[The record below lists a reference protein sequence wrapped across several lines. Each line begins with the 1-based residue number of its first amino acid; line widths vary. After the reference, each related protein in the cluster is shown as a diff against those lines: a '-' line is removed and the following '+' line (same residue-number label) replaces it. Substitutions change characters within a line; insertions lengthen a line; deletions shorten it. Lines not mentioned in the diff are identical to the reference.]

1 MYILYFLHLTK
12 KINNATQGWRLY
24 LFHSIRSAGVA
35 LSCLYMTVLG
45 LDNITFA
52 YCLSQCVS
60 AWLLG
65 VLVGVSAIIG
75 VAGSTS
81 FPFIRKRI
89 GLDRT
94 GILGMSILVAM
105 LSLCVISIW
114 LEGSPFDPYYLNKN
128 ENIHDTIYTSTSKN
142 ESSYVEYEVI
152 KSDGN
157 IIDGGND
164 CSSFNFQSVYVL
176 LAGMVLAR
184 FGLWISDLT
193 ITQVIQVNLND

>member
-1 MYILYFLHLTK
+1 
-12 KINNATQGWRLY
+12 
-24 LFHSIRSAGVA
+24 
-35 LSCLYMTVLG
+35 MTVLG

-89 GLDRT
+89 GLDKT
-94 GILGMSILVAM
+94 GILGMSILVAT

-114 LEGSPFDPYYLNKN
+114 LEGSPFDPYYLNKDGK
-128 ENIHDTIYTSTSKN
+128 IYDVTYTSTSKN

-152 KSDGN
+152 RSDEN
-157 IIDGGND
+157 ITDGGRD
-164 CSSFNFQSVYVL
+164 CSSFSYQSVYVL

-193 ITQVIQVNLND
+193 ITQVIQVILND